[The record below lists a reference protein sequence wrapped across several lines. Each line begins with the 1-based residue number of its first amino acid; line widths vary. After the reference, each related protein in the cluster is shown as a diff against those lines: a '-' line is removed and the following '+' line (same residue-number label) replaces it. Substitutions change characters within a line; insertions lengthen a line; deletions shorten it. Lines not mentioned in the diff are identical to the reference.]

1 MEGTGC
7 PSKSENS
14 KTIKDNIEYLLGNPA
29 LLRFLIIDTT
39 AVYLRLV
46 NNNKKIEGLSFLSI
60 YCFYRNFCIHK
71 PSMGPCEVPQ
81 KWGRIFSNFDRVT
94 RENHGNVL
102 GLISRF

>member
-29 LLRFLIIDTT
+29 LPRILIIVTT

-46 NNNKKIEGLSFLSI
+46 NNNKKIEGLSF
-60 YCFYRNFCIHK
+60 FYRFIVFIEIFVSINLPWGHVRSHK
-71 PSMGPCEVPQ
+71 NGAVSV
-81 KWGRIFSNFDRVT
+81 KRT
-94 RENHGNVL
+94 
-102 GLISRF
+102 GLI